1 MDNLSG
7 AVQSRTRVAMRS
19 SFRAPDATREAA
31 RSGHGSPAKKNPA
44 LSTPGFRWF
53 DGTGSA
59 AGAGADH
66 VGVEGVFGHLEP
78 EVFLVAEGAQR
89 VDQLLEVRILGGD
102 LRIDLVR
109 RLVGGV
115 EDLLRERTQLS
126 AGTHQAAQGG
136 RVLGVVFGEHVHV

>member
-44 LSTPGFRWF
+44 LSTPGFSMARWN
-53 DGTGSA
+53 GGSA

-78 EVFLVAEGAQR
+78 EIFLVAEGADR
-89 VDQLLEVRILGGD
+89 VDHLLEVRILGGNF
-102 LRIDLVR
+102 RIDLVR
-109 RLVGGV
+109 RLVGCV
-115 EDLLRERTQLS
+115 EDLLRERAQLS
-126 AGTHQAAQGG
+126 AGAHQAAQSG
-136 RVLGVVFGEHVHV
+136 RVLGVVFGEHVH